1 MLDLSVKKYNQEGDM
16 AHEYRPLR
24 NKLLSGQQTEEN
36 IKAKDLTDFR
46 TKEISVDLNNPLNI
60 ECQPSYD
67 GTVNLIINDD
77 SHPPRII
84 NSRFT
89 TIEDNRYRI
98 INRNQKEQ
106 TNIYEENLID
116 QQTRLFRNIQQIPRI
131 QLKSVDYFGQLKGGN
146 YTFYVKFAD
155 NDFNKTD
162 VVCESGQI
170 SIFNGTLSSPKTITG
185 TLQDERTDKA
195 ISIRINNIDTSFQ
208 KVYLYYTRETSDPNG
223 ARITESAMIKEPYD
237 IKNSYLDITVN
248 GFEEVQEINEEE
260 LNIKY
265 LYVDRVKTQA
275 QNQGMLFF
283 GNVEMTTVEP
293 RDFQN
298 LSLYINV
305 GLVQTQES
313 IGYVKTDYNIKEDD
327 DSEMT
332 EYYNP
337 QNIYYNLGYW
347 PDEMYRLG
355 IVYIMRDDSLSEVFN
370 LRGIKFDSY
379 SNPYSTNNIAS
390 DSTYANWSPDI
401 VAKFELDINGLVQFK
416 SEQNEDDT
424 ITYYFLNLSTG
435 EITTS
440 KTFKSSGKYK
450 WFKKWEETTNEE
462 DKLIINYEIISDFG
476 ECSINYIPKD
486 DFIANT
492 SNQSNIMGVFK
503 LPNNLPIWDHTDK
516 TTKPWGFKIWF
527 PDGLQ
532 AKLRSMGV
540 KGFFIVRQKRIPT
553 ILCQG
558 LSVGI
563 DRAGHIPMLPIFDV
577 DNDENPT
584 QITGIHYI
592 TEGFLDPSGTLSTIF
607 KKKISDNKA
616 TSALLTID
624 APCNPHLQSTF
635 DGSEYTLQEYEPRII
650 RDSDNRIFAAEYENE
665 LLRQYYHGNSIST
678 YDWQSKSLNKVNT
691 VYVAGDVPFKY
702 MANQSFSTRCGAAE
716 EVKQISFFDEQDYA
730 ADNRNLL
737 RGIWC
742 PILGLGSSIKDGWIY
757 NVKIRNFSNVFE
769 QEYFKVRGNDNSP
782 FYAITDRYSIDTVFT
797 ENAPLKAFR
806 GDCYTCTV
814 SMRIQRNFTDSD
826 VPTNEIIID
835 PNTWKN
841 NYNGYNTTDEDAW
854 LSINRGDVNTCPMG
868 HWITWKCFSNYN
880 LGLRSPDFTN
890 VEEMALMG
898 NARSFYPI
906 TGVST
911 SPANKIEESWKLN
924 EGYSATVS
932 KKSFLPVQDVP
943 YVRDIF
949 DTRIMFSNVQQDDA
963 FQNAYRIFQ
972 GLSFK
977 DMDRQYGAIVKLI
990 TWGSN
995 LLAIFEHG
1003 ITIIPVNEKALMAT
1017 NTGQS
1022 IHMYGAGVLQ
1032 NQMTVISQDYGSIWP
1047 ESIIR
1052 TPIGVYGVDTYAKKI
1067 WRFSADNNLELISD
1081 AKIQRFLN
1089 DHIRLKEKDKY
1100 PTVALRNVKSHYNNY
1115 KGDIMFT
1122 FYNDTEDE
1130 EWNICYNERLDKW
1143 STRYSWIP
1151 LYSENVNNIYYSLD
1165 KKRAQ
1170 LLSYIYDNIHA
1181 STGIISTS
1189 VDNNQWKDTN
1199 ANHEI
1204 EISVNGYS
1212 FYKYFRYQ
1220 INSVK
1225 SSYIN
1230 NEEIEEIINIPL
1242 YQQQNDENY
1251 YLDKDCQQLAITV
1264 NQNSKIISEENS
1276 NKVVLDPAYKVG
1288 KFTLSSNLL
1297 DYNGHTLY
1305 YLTFVVNAIPYSTI
1319 TVNTTGNYE
1328 ENDSEEGT
1336 SNITVSVGNQFDTIF
1351 GIVVTDPTKT
1361 IEPEYN
1367 QLMRNGFYV
1376 HGRAGVF
1383 DEIDY
1388 FDENRSKDNQIM
1400 PTTWYDKQE
1409 PFEFEFVVNEPTGL
1423 HKIFNNLVIISNN
1436 VQPSEIEYEIVGDV
1450 YGFNKA
1456 GIFWKQN
1463 KNYWEKREDP
1473 DTSKEWGDY
1482 NTPIKL
1488 LPKKGMPFISESPY
1502 KDKDPNPTNGSQR
1515 LPWIKNDP
1523 AKTSED
1529 FKNTTVEWD
1538 PILNQ
1543 YLLKTNQK
1551 CYDIKNYG
1559 RMRGNITYK
1568 EDAWYLTI
1576 DPILFRKADH
1586 PTIESEEPLVYGKTE
1601 YETGNKAL
1609 DYKSTRIRDKWCKIR
1624 IKYTGKDLVLISAI
1638 KTMIMTSYS

>member
-1 MLDLSVKKYNQEGDM
+1 MAISLTVKKYNQEGDM

-24 NKLLSGQQTEEN
+24 NKLLAGQSQELETGQQ
-36 IKAKDLTDFR
+36 IKPKDLTDFR
-46 TKEISVDLNNPLNI
+46 TKEILVDLDNPLNI

-77 SHPPRII
+77 KNPPRII
-84 NSRFT
+84 NTRFSA
-89 TIEDNRYRI
+89 IEDNRYRI

-106 TNIYEENLID
+106 TNLYEETMID
-116 QQTRLFRNIQQIPRI
+116 QQTRLFRNLNAIPRI
-131 QLKSVDYFGQLKGGN
+131 QFMSVDYFGQLKGGN

-170 SIFNGTLSSPKTITG
+170 SVFNGTLSSPRTIMG

-208 KVYLYYTRETSDPNG
+208 KIYLYYTRETSDPNG

-293 RDFQN
+293 RDFQA

-305 GLVQTQES
+305 ALCRKEES
-313 IGYVKTDYNIKEDD
+313 IGYIDTNYNNKSSD
-327 DSEMT
+327 DSEQT

-370 LRGIKFDSY
+370 LRGVKFNGKYDGSSITGDCTKNIEYDTTQSALSSY
-379 SNPYSTNNIAS
+379 NNWWAGITDPKDIQDGIENPETHKI
-390 DSTYANWSPDI
+390 
-401 VAKFELDINGLVQFK
+401 INGKPVVDYK
-416 SEQNEDDT
+416 ITRDDETNKITSSEPILGEWED
-424 ITYYFLNLSTG
+424 
-435 EITTS
+435 
-440 KTFKSSGKYK
+440 
-450 WFKKWEETTNEE
+450 
-462 DKLIINYEIISDFG
+462 
-476 ECSINYIPKD
+476 CSINYVPKD
-486 DFIANT
+486 DFILNG
-492 SNQSNIMGVFK
+492 QHLDNIMGVFK
-503 LPNNLPIWDHTDK
+503 MPKNIQIYNHESKETH
-516 TTKPWGFKIWF
+516 PWGFKISF
-527 PDGLQ
+527 PEGLL

-563 DRAGHIPMLPIFDV
+563 DRAGHVPTLPIYNSTDKMF
-577 DNDENPT
+577 N
-584 QITGIHYI
+584 YI
-592 TEGFLDPSGTLSTIF
+592 TEGFIDDNGTLSTNF
-607 KKKISDNKA
+607 KKKISKYKA
-616 TSALLTID
+616 TSALLSID
-624 APCNPHLQSTF
+624 SCVTPMLQSTF
-635 DGSEYTLQEYEPRII
+635 DGSEYTIQEYEPRII
-650 RDSDNRIFAAEYENE
+650 EDKDTRVFTAEYDT
-665 LLRQYYHGNSIST
+665 SKFPT
-678 YDWQSKSLNKVNT
+678 DWKPNTDGTWQTGTFQKLNT
-691 VYVAGDVPFKY
+691 VYVASDVPFKY
-702 MANQSFSTRCGAAE
+702 MANQSFSTRAGAAE
-716 EVKQISFFDEQDYA
+716 EVKQIAFFDQQNYK

-742 PILGLGSSIKDGWIY
+742 PFLGLSNNVKDGWIY
-757 NVKIRNFSNVFE
+757 NVKIRNFSSVFE
-769 QEYFKVRGNDNSP
+769 QEYFKIRGNDNSP
-782 FYAITDRYSIDTVFT
+782 FYAITDRYSVDDERFNNEGSID
-797 ENAPLKAFR
+797 AYR

-814 SMRIQRNFTDSD
+814 SMRLQRNFTDSD
-826 VPTNEIIID
+826 VPVNEIIID
-835 PNTWKN
+835 PNTWKD
-841 NYNGYNTTDEDAW
+841 NYAGYNTTSEDEW
-854 LSINRGDVNTCPMG
+854 LSINRGDVNTCPIG
-868 HWITWKCFSNYN
+868 SWITWKCFSNYN
-880 LGLRSPDFTN
+880 LGLRSQDYTN

-898 NARSFYPI
+898 NPRSFYPI
-906 TGVST
+906 TGAST
-911 SPANKIEESWKLN
+911 SVANKIEESWKLN
-924 EGYSATVS
+924 DGYSSTVG
-932 KKSFLPVQDVP
+932 KKRFLPVQDVP
-943 YVRDIF
+943 YTRDIF

-972 GLSFK
+972 GLSYK
-977 DMDRQYGAIVKLI
+977 DMDRQYGGLVKLL

-1003 ITIIPVNEKALMAT
+1003 ITIIPVNEKALLST

-1067 WRFSADNNLELISD
+1067 WRFSADKNLELISD

-1089 DHIRLKEKDKY
+1089 DHVRLKEKDKY

-1151 LYSENVNNIYYSLD
+1151 LYSDNVNNIYYSLD
-1165 KKRAQ
+1165 KKRAEV
-1170 LLSYIYDNIHA
+1170 LAHIYDNI
-1181 STGIISTS
+1181 
-1189 VDNNQWKDTN
+1189 N
-1199 ANHEI
+1199 A
-1204 EISVNGYS
+1204 
-1212 FYKYFRYQ
+1212 
-1220 INSVK
+1220 
-1225 SSYIN
+1225 
-1230 NEEIEEIINIPL
+1230 
-1242 YQQQNDENY
+1242 
-1251 YLDKDCQQLAITV
+1251 
-1264 NQNSKIISEENS
+1264 
-1276 NKVVLDPAYKVG
+1276 
-1288 KFTLSSNLL
+1288 
-1297 DYNGHTLY
+1297 
-1305 YLTFVVNAIPYSTI
+1305 
-1319 TVNTTGNYE
+1319 TT
-1328 ENDSEEGT
+1328 
-1336 SNITVSVGNQFDTIF
+1336 
-1351 GIVVTDPTKT
+1351 GIVVTNPNQSLWTDIDANHTMEVTARGYSLFKYFRFNAGKARSSYIDSDGIEKFVDLPIKLGANDLIPETQTKRWDRNTVYTSDGTGNTGTLSNETDTSTLTLTDDDLKYTDDNGVTHQLYYITFIIEVTPYGRAVDPSSSTQTGSVTVGDSFNAVFSVVADYKALETKG
-1361 IEPEYN
+1361 IN
-1367 QLMRNGFYV
+1367 QLTGKSYQSEYDEILKNGFYV
-1376 HGRAGVF
+1376 HGRAGIF

-1456 GIFWKQN
+1456 GIFWSQN
-1463 KNYWEKREDP
+1463 KNYWEKLPEDQK
-1473 DTSKEWGDY
+1473 DSDKEWSPEY
-1482 NTPIKL
+1482 NKPIEL
-1488 LPKKGMPFISESPY
+1488 LPAAKEERKEYPFTDSVRE
-1502 KDKDPNPTNGSQR
+1502 Q
-1515 LPWIKNDP
+1515 WIKDRP
-1523 AKTSED
+1523 IQTSEE
-1529 FKNTTVEWD
+1529 FKNAEVEWD

-1543 YLLKTNQK
+1543 YLLKVKQP

-1576 DPILFRKADH
+1576 DPILFKKADAKNA
-1586 PTIESEEPLVYGKTE
+1586 EYGS
-1601 YETGNKAL
+1601 GNDAS

>member
-1 MLDLSVKKYNQEGDM
+1 M

-24 NKLLSGQQTEEN
+24 NKLLAGKPQESETGQQ
-36 IKAKDLTDFR
+36 IQPKDLTDFR
-46 TKEISVDLNNPLNI
+46 TKEISVDLDNPLNI

-77 SHPPRII
+77 KNPPRII
-84 NSRFT
+84 NTRFSA
-89 TIEDNRYRI
+89 IEDNRYRI

-106 TNIYEENLID
+106 TNIYEETIID
-116 QQTRLFRNIQQIPRI
+116 QQTRLFRNINLIPRI
-131 QLKSVDYFGQLKGGN
+131 QFISIDYFGQLKGGN

-170 SIFNGTLSSPKTITG
+170 SVFNGTLSSPKTIMG
-185 TLQDERTDKA
+185 ALQDERTDKA

-223 ARITESAMIKEPYD
+223 ARITETVMIKEPYD
-237 IKNSYLDITVN
+237 IKNTYLDITVN

-283 GNVEMTTVEP
+283 GNVEMTTIEP
-293 RDFQN
+293 RDFQA

-305 GLVQTQES
+305 ALCRKDES
-313 IGYVKTDYNIKEDD
+313 IGYIDTSYNNKSSD
-327 DSEMT
+327 DSEQT

-370 LRGIKFDSY
+370 LRG
-379 SNPYSTNNIAS
+379 
-390 DSTYANWSPDI
+390 
-401 VAKFELDINGLVQFK
+401 VKFEGKYDGSSITGDCITNIGYDSDTDLLSGYNHWWSGAQK
-416 SEQNEDDT
+416 KNEE
-424 ITYYFLNLSTG
+424 TG
-435 EITTS
+435 EFETVWNYDLNGKPIVEYKYNEETGALEKEIS
-440 KTFKSSGKYK
+440 KS
-450 WFKKWEETTNEE
+450 WEEV
-462 DKLIINYEIISDFG
+462 
-476 ECSINYIPKD
+476 SIKYVPKD
-486 DFIANT
+486 DFILNG
-492 SNQSNIMGVFK
+492 QHLDNIMGVFK
-503 LPNNLPIWDHTDK
+503 MPKNIQIYNHESKETH
-516 TTKPWGFKIWF
+516 PWGFRISF
-527 PDGLQ
+527 PEGLL

-563 DRAGHIPMLPIFDV
+563 DRAGHVPTIPIYNQTEKVFK
-577 DNDENPT
+577 
-584 QITGIHYI
+584 YI
-592 TEGFLDPSGTLSTIF
+592 TEGFIDDNGTLSTNY
-607 KKKISDNKA
+607 KKKESKYKA
-616 TSALLTID
+616 TSALLSVD
-624 APCNPHLQSTF
+624 PCVTPMLQSTF
-635 DGSEYTLQEYEPRII
+635 DGSEYIIQAYEPRII
-650 RDSDNRIFAAEYENE
+650 ADTSTSRVFTAEYDT
-665 LLRQYYHGNSIST
+665 SKFPTDWKTST
-678 YDWQSKSLNKVNT
+678 EGTWQTDTFQKLNT
-691 VYVAGDVPFKY
+691 VYVASDVPFKY
-702 MANQSFSTRCGAAE
+702 MANQSFSTRAGAAE
-716 EVKQISFFDEQDYA
+716 EVKQLAFFNQQDYR

-742 PILGLGSSIKDGWIY
+742 PFLGLSNNVKDGWIY
-757 NVKIRNFSNVFE
+757 NVKIRNFSSVFE

-782 FYAITDRYSIDTVFT
+782 FYAITDRYSVDDEKFNNKGSID
-797 ENAPLKAFR
+797 AYR

-814 SMRIQRNFTDSD
+814 SMRLQRNFTDSD
-826 VPTNEIIID
+826 VPVNEIIID
-835 PNTWKN
+835 PNTWKD
-841 NYNGYNTTDEDAW
+841 NYKGYNTTSEDEW
-854 LSINRGDVNTCPMG
+854 LSINRGDVNTCPIG
-868 HWITWKCFSNYN
+868 SWITWKCFSNYN
-880 LGLRSPDFTN
+880 LGLRSQDYTN

-898 NARSFYPI
+898 NPRSFYPI
-906 TGVST
+906 TGAST
-911 SPANKIEESWKLN
+911 SVANKIEESWKLN
-924 EGYSATVS
+924 DGYSSTVG
-932 KKSFLPVQDVP
+932 KKRFLPVQDVP
-943 YVRDIF
+943 YTRDIF

-972 GLSFK
+972 GLSYK
-977 DMDRQYGAIVKLI
+977 DMDRQYGGLVKLL

-1003 ITIIPVNEKALMAT
+1003 ITIIPVNEKALLST

-1052 TPIGVYGVDTYAKKI
+1052 TPIAVYGVDTYAKKI
-1067 WRFSADNNLELISD
+1067 WKLGVSNDFTLISD

-1089 DHIRLKEKDKY
+1089 DHIKLKEKDKY

-1151 LYSENVNNIYYSLD
+1151 LYSDNVNNIYYSLD
-1165 KKRAQ
+1165 KKRAEV
-1170 LLSYIYDNIHA
+1170 LAHIYDNI
-1181 STGIISTS
+1181 
-1189 VDNNQWKDTN
+1189 N
-1199 ANHEI
+1199 A
-1204 EISVNGYS
+1204 
-1212 FYKYFRYQ
+1212 
-1220 INSVK
+1220 
-1225 SSYIN
+1225 
-1230 NEEIEEIINIPL
+1230 
-1242 YQQQNDENY
+1242 
-1251 YLDKDCQQLAITV
+1251 
-1264 NQNSKIISEENS
+1264 
-1276 NKVVLDPAYKVG
+1276 
-1288 KFTLSSNLL
+1288 
-1297 DYNGHTLY
+1297 
-1305 YLTFVVNAIPYSTI
+1305 
-1319 TVNTTGNYE
+1319 TT
-1328 ENDSEEGT
+1328 
-1336 SNITVSVGNQFDTIF
+1336 
-1351 GIVVTDPTKT
+1351 GIVVTDPGKVLWNDIKADHT
-1361 IEPEYN
+1361 IEVTAKGYSLYKWFHFNGGKARSSYIDKDGVEKFVDLDIDISDTSGKWDRNTIYNPGQGSGSTGTLSNETDTSTLTLHSRDLIYTDENNVEHQLYYITFIIEVTPYGKAVNSENMQEGAVTVGDSFNAVFSVVANYDTLPKGNNPLTETPYKEEYDEI
-1367 QLMRNGFYV
+1367 LRNGFYV
-1376 HGRAGVF
+1376 HGRAGIF

-1388 FDENRSKDNQIM
+1388 FNEDRSKDDQIM
-1400 PTTWYDKQE
+1400 PTIWYDKQE
-1409 PFEFEFVVNEPTGL
+1409 SFEFEFVVNEPAGL

-1473 DTSKEWGDY
+1473 DSSKEWGDY
-1482 NTPIKL
+1482 NTPVQL
-1488 LPKKGMPFISESPY
+1488 LPNKDTEFVKGNELS
-1502 KDKDPNPTNGSQR
+1502 KDSQR
-1515 LPWIKNDP
+1515 LPWIKDNP

-1543 YLLKTNQK
+1543 YLLKVNQP
-1551 CYDIKNYG
+1551 CYDIKEYG

-1576 DPILFRKADH
+1576 DPILFRKADA
-1586 PTIESEEPLVYGKTE
+1586 ENAEYGV
-1601 YETGNKAL
+1601 TGNTDIDEKRQ

-1638 KTMIMTSYS
+1638 KTMITMSYA

>member
-1 MLDLSVKKYNQEGDM
+1 MSLSLTVKKYNQEGDM

-24 NKLLSGQQTEEN
+24 NKLLAGQSQESETGQQ
-36 IKAKDLTDFR
+36 IQPKDLTDFR
-46 TKEISVDLNNPLNI
+46 TKEISVDLDNPLNI

-77 SHPPRII
+77 KNPPRII
-84 NSRFT
+84 NTRFSA
-89 TIEDNRYRI
+89 IEDNRYRI

-106 TNIYEENLID
+106 TNIYEETMID
-116 QQTRLFRNIQQIPRI
+116 QQTRLFRNINLIPRI
-131 QLKSVDYFGQLKGGN
+131 QFMSIDYFGQLKGGN

-170 SIFNGTLSSPKTITG
+170 SVFNGTLSSPKTIMG

-248 GFEEVQEINEEE
+248 GFEEIQEINEEE

-293 RDFQN
+293 RDFQA

-305 GLVQTQES
+305 ALCRKEES
-313 IGYVKTDYNIKEDD
+313 IGYIDTSYNNKSSD
-327 DSEMT
+327 DSEQT

-370 LRGIKFDSY
+370 LRG
-379 SNPYSTNNIAS
+379 
-390 DSTYANWSPDI
+390 
-401 VAKFELDINGLVQFK
+401 VKFE
-416 SEQNEDDT
+416 
-424 ITYYFLNLSTG
+424 
-435 EITTS
+435 
-440 KTFKSSGKYK
+440 GKYDGSGITGDCTTNVGYDTEQSALFSYNNWWVGITDPK
-450 WFKKWEETTNEE
+450 DIQDKEENPETHKIIDGKPVLDYKVTRDEETDKIISSEPITGTWEEA
-462 DKLIINYEIISDFG
+462 
-476 ECSINYIPKD
+476 SINYVPKD
-486 DFIANT
+486 DFILNG
-492 SNQSNIMGVFK
+492 QYLDNIMGVFK
-503 LPNNLPIWDHTDK
+503 MPKNIQIYNHESKETH
-516 TTKPWGFKIWF
+516 PWGFRISF
-527 PDGLQ
+527 PEGLL

-563 DRAGHIPMLPIFDV
+563 DRAGHVPTLPIYDQKEKVFK
-577 DNDENPT
+577 
-584 QITGIHYI
+584 YI
-592 TEGFLDPSGTLSTIF
+592 TEGFIDDNGTLSTNF
-607 KKKISDNKA
+607 KKKESDYKT
-616 TSALLTID
+616 TSALLSID
-624 APCNPHLQSTF
+624 PCVTPMLQSTF
-635 DGSEYTLQEYEPRII
+635 DGSEYTIQEYEPRII
-650 RDSDNRIFAAEYENE
+650 EDKGTRVFTAEYDTNKFP
-665 LLRQYYHGNSIST
+665 T
-678 YDWQSKSLNKVNT
+678 DWKTSADGTWQTDTFQKLNT
-691 VYVAGDVPFKY
+691 VYVASDVPFKY
-702 MANQSFSTRCGAAE
+702 MANQSFSTRAGAAE
-716 EVKQISFFDEQDYA
+716 EVKQLAFFNQQNYK

-742 PILGLGSSIKDGWIY
+742 PFLGLSNNVKDGWIY
-757 NVKIRNFSNVFE
+757 NVKIRNFSSVFE
-769 QEYFKVRGNDNSP
+769 QEYFKIRGNDNSP
-782 FYAITDRYSIDTVFT
+782 FYAITDRYSVDDERFAKQENSKMGSID
-797 ENAPLKAFR
+797 AYR

-814 SMRIQRNFTDSD
+814 SMRLQRNFTDSD
-826 VPTNEIIID
+826 VPVNEIIID
-835 PNTWKN
+835 PNTWKD
-841 NYNGYNTTDEDAW
+841 NYAGYNTTSEDEW
-854 LSINRGDVNTCPMG
+854 LSINRGDVNTCPIG
-868 HWITWKCFSNYN
+868 SWITWKCFSNYN
-880 LGLRSPDFTN
+880 LGLRSQDYTN

-898 NARSFYPI
+898 NPRSFYPI
-906 TGVST
+906 TGAST
-911 SPANKIEESWKLN
+911 SVANKIEESWKLN
-924 EGYSATVS
+924 DGYSSTVG
-932 KKSFLPVQDVP
+932 KKRFLPVQDVP
-943 YVRDIF
+943 YTRDIF

-972 GLSFK
+972 GLSYR
-977 DMDRQYGAIVKLI
+977 DMDRQYGGLVKLL

-1003 ITIIPVNEKALMAT
+1003 ITIIPVNEKALLST

-1052 TPIGVYGVDTYAKKI
+1052 TPIGIYGVDTYAKKI
-1067 WRFSADNNLELISD
+1067 WRFSADKNLELISD

-1151 LYSENVNNIYYSLD
+1151 LYSDNVNNVYYSLD
-1165 KKRAQ
+1165 KKRAEV
-1170 LLSYIYDNIHA
+1170 LAHIYDNI
-1181 STGIISTS
+1181 
-1189 VDNNQWKDTN
+1189 N
-1199 ANHEI
+1199 A
-1204 EISVNGYS
+1204 
-1212 FYKYFRYQ
+1212 
-1220 INSVK
+1220 
-1225 SSYIN
+1225 
-1230 NEEIEEIINIPL
+1230 
-1242 YQQQNDENY
+1242 
-1251 YLDKDCQQLAITV
+1251 
-1264 NQNSKIISEENS
+1264 
-1276 NKVVLDPAYKVG
+1276 
-1288 KFTLSSNLL
+1288 
-1297 DYNGHTLY
+1297 
-1305 YLTFVVNAIPYSTI
+1305 
-1319 TVNTTGNYE
+1319 TT
-1328 ENDSEEGT
+1328 
-1336 SNITVSVGNQFDTIF
+1336 
-1351 GIVVTDPTKT
+1351 GIVVTDPGKVLWKDIKSDHKIEVTAKGYSLYKWFHFNGGKARSSYIDKDGVEKFVDLDIDISDTSGKWDRNT
-1361 IEPEYN
+1361 IYNPGQGSGSTGTLSNETDTSTLTLHSRDLIYTDENNVEHQLYYITFIIEVTPYGKAVNSENMQEGAVTVGDSFNAVFSVIANYDTLPKGNNPLTETPYKDEYDEI
-1367 QLMRNGFYV
+1367 LKNGFYV
-1376 HGRAGVF
+1376 HGRAGIF

-1388 FDENRSKDNQIM
+1388 FNENRSKDDQIM
-1400 PTTWYDKQE
+1400 PTVWYDKQE

-1473 DTSKEWGDY
+1473 DSYKSKEWGDY
-1482 NTPIKL
+1482 NTPVQF
-1488 LPKKGMPFISESPY
+1488 LPKAETERTEYPY
-1502 KDKDPNPTNGSQR
+1502 TDSVR
-1515 LPWIKNDP
+1515 ERWVKNQP
-1523 AKTSED
+1523 IKTSED

-1543 YLLKTNQK
+1543 YLLKVNQP

-1576 DPILFRKADH
+1576 DPILFRKADA
-1586 PTIESEEPLVYGKTE
+1586 ENAAYGV
-1601 YETGNKAL
+1601 TGNTDIDEKRQ

-1638 KTMIMTSYS
+1638 KTMIMTSNS

>member
-1 MLDLSVKKYNQEGDM
+1 MAISLTVKKYNQEGDM

-24 NKLLSGQQTEEN
+24 NKLLAGQSQESETGQQ
-36 IKAKDLTDFR
+36 IQPKDLTDFR
-46 TKEISVDLNNPLNI
+46 TKEISVDLDNPLNI

-77 SHPPRII
+77 KNPPRII
-84 NSRFT
+84 NTRFSA
-89 TIEDNRYRI
+89 IEDNRYRI

-106 TNIYEENLID
+106 TNIYEETMID
-116 QQTRLFRNIQQIPRI
+116 QQTRLFRNLNAIPRI
-131 QLKSVDYFGQLKGGN
+131 QFMSVDYFGQLKGGN

-170 SIFNGTLSSPKTITG
+170 SVFNGTLSSPRTIMG

-208 KVYLYYTRETSDPNG
+208 KIYLYYTRETSDPNG

-293 RDFQN
+293 RDFQA

-305 GLVQTQES
+305 ALCRKEES
-313 IGYVKTDYNIKEDD
+313 IGYIDTSYNNKSSD
-327 DSEMT
+327 DSEQT

-370 LRGIKFDSY
+370 LRGVKFNGKYDGSSITGDCTKNIEYDTTQSALSSY
-379 SNPYSTNNIAS
+379 NNWWAGITDPKDIQDGIENPETHKI
-390 DSTYANWSPDI
+390 
-401 VAKFELDINGLVQFK
+401 INGKPVVDYK
-416 SEQNEDDT
+416 ITRDDET
-424 ITYYFLNLSTG
+424 N
-435 EITTS
+435 EIT
-440 KTFKSSGKYK
+440 SSEPISGE
-450 WFKKWEETTNEE
+450 WE
-462 DKLIINYEIISDFG
+462 D
-476 ECSINYIPKD
+476 CSINYVPKD
-486 DFIANT
+486 DFILNG
-492 SNQSNIMGVFK
+492 QHLDNIMGVFK
-503 LPNNLPIWDHTDK
+503 MPKNIQIYNHESKETH
-516 TTKPWGFKIWF
+516 PWGFKISF
-527 PDGLQ
+527 PEGLL
-532 AKLRSMGV
+532 ARLRSMGV

-563 DRAGHIPMLPIFDV
+563 DRAGHVPTLPIYNSTDKMF
-577 DNDENPT
+577 N
-584 QITGIHYI
+584 YI
-592 TEGFLDPSGTLSTIF
+592 TEGFIDDNGTLSTNF
-607 KKKISDNKA
+607 KKKISKYKA
-616 TSALLTID
+616 TSALLSID
-624 APCNPHLQSTF
+624 PCVTPMLQSTF
-635 DGSEYTLQEYEPRII
+635 DGSEYTIQEYEPRII
-650 RDSDNRIFAAEYENE
+650 EDKDTRVFTAEYDT
-665 LLRQYYHGNSIST
+665 SKFPT
-678 YDWQSKSLNKVNT
+678 DWKPNIDGTWQTDTFQKLNT
-691 VYVAGDVPFKY
+691 VYVTNDVPFKY
-702 MANQSFSTRCGAAE
+702 MANQSFSTRAGAAE
-716 EVKQISFFDEQDYA
+716 EVKQIAFFDQQNYK

-742 PILGLGSSIKDGWIY
+742 PFLGLSNNVKDGWIY
-757 NVKIRNFSNVFE
+757 NVKIRNFSSVFE
-769 QEYFKVRGNDNSP
+769 QEYFKIRGNDNSP
-782 FYAITDRYSIDTVFT
+782 FYAITDRYSVDDERFNNEGSID
-797 ENAPLKAFR
+797 AYR

-814 SMRIQRNFTDSD
+814 SMRLQRNFTDSD
-826 VPTNEIIID
+826 VPVNEIIID
-835 PNTWKN
+835 PNTWKD
-841 NYNGYNTTDEDAW
+841 NYAGYNTTSEDEW
-854 LSINRGDVNTCPMG
+854 LSINRGDVNTCPIG
-868 HWITWKCFSNYN
+868 SWITWKCFSNYN
-880 LGLRSPDFTN
+880 LGLRSQDYTN

-898 NARSFYPI
+898 NPRSFYPI
-906 TGVST
+906 TGAST
-911 SPANKIEESWKLN
+911 SVANKIEESWKLN
-924 EGYSATVS
+924 DGYSSTVG
-932 KKSFLPVQDVP
+932 KKRFLPVQDVP
-943 YVRDIF
+943 YTRDIF

-972 GLSFK
+972 GLSYK
-977 DMDRQYGAIVKLI
+977 DMDRQYGGLVKLL

-1003 ITIIPVNEKALMAT
+1003 ITIIPVNEKALLST

-1067 WRFSADNNLELISD
+1067 WRFSADKNLELISD

-1089 DHIRLKEKDKY
+1089 DHVRLKEKDKY
-1100 PTVALRNVKSHYNNY
+1100 PTVALRNVKTHYNNY

-1151 LYSENVNNIYYSLD
+1151 LYSDNVNNIYYSLD
-1165 KKRAQ
+1165 KKRAEV
-1170 LLSYIYDNIHA
+1170 LAHIYDNI
-1181 STGIISTS
+1181 
-1189 VDNNQWKDTN
+1189 N
-1199 ANHEI
+1199 A
-1204 EISVNGYS
+1204 
-1212 FYKYFRYQ
+1212 
-1220 INSVK
+1220 
-1225 SSYIN
+1225 
-1230 NEEIEEIINIPL
+1230 
-1242 YQQQNDENY
+1242 
-1251 YLDKDCQQLAITV
+1251 
-1264 NQNSKIISEENS
+1264 
-1276 NKVVLDPAYKVG
+1276 
-1288 KFTLSSNLL
+1288 
-1297 DYNGHTLY
+1297 
-1305 YLTFVVNAIPYSTI
+1305 
-1319 TVNTTGNYE
+1319 TT
-1328 ENDSEEGT
+1328 
-1336 SNITVSVGNQFDTIF
+1336 
-1351 GIVVTDPTKT
+1351 GIVVTNPNQSLWTDIDANHTMEVTARGYSLFKYFRFNAGKARSSYIDSDGIEKFVDLPIKLGADDLIPETQTKRWDRNTVYTSDGTGNTGTLSNETDTSTLTLTDDDLKYTDDNGVTHQLYYITFIIEVTPYGRAVDPSSSTQTGSVTVGDSFNAVFSVVADYKALEAKG
-1361 IEPEYN
+1361 IN
-1367 QLMRNGFYV
+1367 QLTGKSYQSEYDEILLNGFYV
-1376 HGRAGVF
+1376 HGRAGIF

-1388 FDENRSKDNQIM
+1388 FDENVSKSNQIM

-1456 GIFWKQN
+1456 GIFWSQN
-1463 KNYWEKREDP
+1463 KNYWEKLPEDQK
-1473 DTSKEWGDY
+1473 DSDKEWSPEY
-1482 NTPIKL
+1482 NKPIEL
-1488 LPKKGMPFISESPY
+1488 LPAAKEERKEYSFTDSVRE
-1502 KDKDPNPTNGSQR
+1502 Q
-1515 LPWIKNDP
+1515 WIKDRP
-1523 AKTSED
+1523 IQTSEE
-1529 FKNTTVEWD
+1529 FKNAEVEWD

-1543 YLLKTNQK
+1543 YLLKVKQP

-1576 DPILFRKADH
+1576 DPILFKKADAKDA
-1586 PTIESEEPLVYGKTE
+1586 EYGV
-1601 YETGNKAL
+1601 TGISSIDNHRL
-1609 DYKSTRIRDKWCKIR
+1609 DWKSTRIRDKWCKIR

>member
-1 MLDLSVKKYNQEGDM
+1 MPIQLTVKKYNQEGDM

-24 NKLLSGQQTEEN
+24 NKLLAGQSQESETGEQ
-36 IKAKDLTDFR
+36 IKPKDLTDFR
-46 TKEISVDLNNPLNI
+46 TKEISVDLDNPLNI

-77 SHPPRII
+77 KNPPRII
-84 NSRFT
+84 NTRFSA
-89 TIEDNRYRI
+89 IEDNRYRI

-106 TNIYEENLID
+106 TNIYEETMID
-116 QQTRLFRNIQQIPRI
+116 QQTRLFRNLNLIPRI
-131 QLKSVDYFGQLKGGN
+131 QFMSVDYFGQLKGGN

-170 SIFNGTLSSPKTITG
+170 SVFNGTLSSPKTIMG

-283 GNVEMTTVEP
+283 GNVEMTTIEP
-293 RDFQN
+293 RDFQA

-305 GLVQTQES
+305 ALCRKEES
-313 IGYVKTDYNIKEDD
+313 IGYIDTSYNNKSSD
-327 DSEMT
+327 DSEQT

-370 LRGIKFDSY
+370 LRG
-379 SNPYSTNNIAS
+379 
-390 DSTYANWSPDI
+390 
-401 VAKFELDINGLVQFK
+401 VKFEDENTSNISNTGAISYTEWWAGVTDPTNPDPDAEPVRKVDSNGNPLIK
-416 SEQNEDDT
+416 
-424 ITYYFLNLSTG
+424 ITDEG
-435 EITTS
+435 KEIYGT
-440 KTFKSSGKYK
+440 
-450 WFKKWEETTNEE
+450 WDEV
-462 DKLIINYEIISDFG
+462 
-476 ECSINYIPKD
+476 SINYIPKD
-486 DFIANT
+486 DFILNGPHLD
-492 SNQSNIMGVFK
+492 NIMGVFK
-503 LPNNLPIWDHTDK
+503 LPKNLQIYDHINKETH
-516 TTKPWGFKIWF
+516 PWGFKISF
-527 PDGLQ
+527 PEHLL

-558 LSVGI
+558 LSVGV
-563 DRAGHIPMLPIFDV
+563 DRAGHVPTLPIYNSTDKMF
-577 DNDENPT
+577 N
-584 QITGIHYI
+584 YI
-592 TEGFLDPSGTLSTIF
+592 TEGFIDDNGTLSTNF
-607 KKKISDNKA
+607 KKKTSKYKA
-616 TSALLTID
+616 TSALLSID
-624 APCNPHLQSTF
+624 PCVTPMLQSTF
-635 DGSEYTLQEYEPRII
+635 DGSEYTIQEYEPRII
-650 RDSDNRIFAAEYENE
+650 EDTSDSRVFTAEYD
-665 LLRQYYHGNSIST
+665 T
-678 YDWQSKSLNKVNT
+678 DKFPTDWKTNTDGTWQTDTFQKLNT
-691 VYVAGDVPFKY
+691 VYVASDVPFKY
-702 MANQSFSTRCGAAE
+702 MANQSFSTRAGAAE
-716 EVKQISFFDEQDYA
+716 EVKQIAFFDQQDYK
-730 ADNRNLL
+730 ADYRNLL

-742 PILGLGSSIKDGWIY
+742 PFLGLSSNVKDGWIY
-757 NVKIRNFSNVFE
+757 NIKIRNFSSVFE

-782 FYAITDRYSIDTVFT
+782 FYAITDRYSVDDERFKNNGSID
-797 ENAPLKAFR
+797 AYR

-814 SMRIQRNFTDSD
+814 SVRLQRNFTDSD
-826 VPTNEIIID
+826 VPVNEIIID
-835 PNTWKN
+835 PNTWKD
-841 NYNGYNTTDEDAW
+841 NYAGYNTTQEDEW
-854 LSINRGDVNTCPMG
+854 LSINRGDVNTCPIG
-868 HWITWKCFSNYN
+868 SWITWKCFSNYN
-880 LGLRSPDFTN
+880 LGLRSQDYTN

-898 NARSFYPI
+898 NPRSFYPI
-906 TGVST
+906 TGAST
-911 SPANKIEESWKLN
+911 SVANKIEESWKLN
-924 EGYSATVS
+924 DGYSSTVG
-932 KKSFLPVQDVP
+932 KKRFLPVQDVP
-943 YVRDIF
+943 YTRDIF

-972 GLSFK
+972 GLSYK
-977 DMDRQYGAIVKLI
+977 DMDRQYGGLVKLL

-1003 ITIIPVNEKALMAT
+1003 ITIIPVNEKALLST

-1067 WRFSADNNLELISD
+1067 WRFSADNNLQLISD

-1151 LYSENVNNIYYSLD
+1151 LYSDNVNNVYYSLD
-1165 KKRAQ
+1165 KKRAEV
-1170 LLSYIYDNIHA
+1170 LAHIYDNINA
-1181 STGIISTS
+1181 TTGIVVKDSASSLWGDKIAQTS
-1189 VDNNQWKDTN
+1189 IKNPHMMNITARGYNLYNWF
-1199 ANHEI
+1199 HF
-1204 EISVNGYS
+1204 NGG
-1212 FYKYFRYQ
+1212 KAR
-1220 INSVK
+1220 
-1225 SSYIN
+1225 SSYIDENGVEKFVDLNIKLGANDTVTIYNTETQEDVEVKRWSKNTEYDSKTGDFKKDDN
-1230 NEEIEEIINIPL
+1230 NEYIITSDSTLTLSPKDLKYTDPETQKEHQL
-1242 YQQQNDENY
+1242 YYITFIVEVTPYGRAVNSISGEKTGTVLVGDSFNAVFSVVANY
-1251 YLDKDCQQLAITV
+1251 DTLPT
-1264 NQNSKIISEENS
+1264 EEN
-1276 NKVVLDPAYKVG
+1276 
-1288 KFTLSSNLL
+1288 
-1297 DYNGHTLY
+1297 
-1305 YLTFVVNAIPYSTI
+1305 
-1319 TVNTTGNYE
+1319 
-1328 ENDSEEGT
+1328 
-1336 SNITVSVGNQFDTIF
+1336 
-1351 GIVVTDPTKT
+1351 KT
-1361 IEPEYN
+1361 EYDEI
-1367 QLMRNGFYV
+1367 LKNGFYV
-1376 HGRAGVF
+1376 HGRAGIF

-1409 PFEFEFVVNEPTGL
+1409 PFEFEFVVNEPAGL

-1456 GIFWKQN
+1456 GIFWSQN
-1463 KNYWEKREDP
+1463 KNYWEKREDS
-1473 DTSKEWGDY
+1473 DTSKEWGNY
-1482 NTPIKL
+1482 NTSVKL
-1488 LPKKGMPFISESPY
+1488 LPDQYTEFVKGNIDS
-1502 KDKDPNPTNGSQR
+1502 KGSQR
-1515 LPWIKNDP
+1515 LPWIKDNP

-1551 CYDIKNYG
+1551 CYDIKEYG

-1576 DPILFRKADH
+1576 DPILFRKADA
-1586 PTIESEEPLVYGKTE
+1586 ENAAYGV
-1601 YETGNKAL
+1601 TGNTDIDNVRQ

-1638 KTMIMTSYS
+1638 KTMIMTSSS

>member
-1 MLDLSVKKYNQEGDM
+1 MSLSLTVKKYNQEGDM

-24 NKLLSGQQTEEN
+24 NKLLAGQSQESETGEQ
-36 IKAKDLTDFR
+36 IKPKDLTDFR
-46 TKEISVDLNNPLNI
+46 TKEISVDLDNPLNI

-77 SHPPRII
+77 KNPPRII
-84 NSRFT
+84 NTRFSA
-89 TIEDNRYRI
+89 IEDNRYRI

-106 TNIYEENLID
+106 TNIYEETMID
-116 QQTRLFRNIQQIPRI
+116 QQTRLFRNINLIPRI
-131 QLKSVDYFGQLKGGN
+131 QFMSIDYFGQLKGGN

-170 SIFNGTLSSPKTITG
+170 SVFNGTLSSPRTIMG

-223 ARITESAMIKEPYD
+223 ARITETAMIKEPYD

-248 GFEEVQEINEEE
+248 GFEEIQEINEKE

-293 RDFQN
+293 RDFQA

-305 GLVQTQES
+305 ALCRKDES
-313 IGYVKTDYNIKEDD
+313 VGYIDTSYNNKSSD
-327 DSEMT
+327 DSEQT

-370 LRGIKFDSY
+370 LRG
-379 SNPYSTNNIAS
+379 
-390 DSTYANWSPDI
+390 
-401 VAKFELDINGLVQFK
+401 VKFEDADTTNISDTGAISYTEWWAGVKDPNADPKAEPVRKVDSNGNPL
-416 SEQNEDDT
+416 
-424 ITYYFLNLSTG
+424 I
-435 EITTS
+435 EITDG
-440 KTFKSSGKYK
+440 GK
-450 WFKKWEETTNEE
+450 
-462 DKLIINYEIISDFG
+462 EIYGTWDDV
-476 ECSINYIPKD
+476 SINYIPKD
-486 DFIANT
+486 DFILNGPHLD
-492 SNQSNIMGVFK
+492 NIMGVFK
-503 LPNNLPIWDHTDK
+503 LPKNIQIYDHVNKETH
-516 TTKPWGFKIWF
+516 PWGFRISF
-527 PDGLQ
+527 PNHLL

-563 DRAGHIPMLPIFDV
+563 DRAGHVPTIPIYDQTEKVFK
-577 DNDENPT
+577 
-584 QITGIHYI
+584 YI
-592 TEGFLDPSGTLSTIF
+592 TEGFIDDNGTLSTNY
-607 KKKISDNKA
+607 KKKTSNYKA
-616 TSALLTID
+616 TSALLSID
-624 APCNPHLQSTF
+624 PCVTPMLQSTF
-635 DGSEYTLQEYEPRII
+635 DGSEYTIQEYEPRII
-650 RDSDNRIFAAEYENE
+650 ADTSTSRVFTAEYDT
-665 LLRQYYHGNSIST
+665 SKFPT
-678 YDWQSKSLNKVNT
+678 DWKTGDDGTWQTDTFQKLNT
-691 VYVAGDVPFKY
+691 VYVASDVPFKY
-702 MANQSFSTRCGAAE
+702 MANQSFSTRAGAAE
-716 EVKQISFFDEQDYA
+716 EVKQLAFFDQQDYK

-742 PILGLGSSIKDGWIY
+742 PFLGLSNNVKDGWIY
-757 NVKIRNFSNVFE
+757 NVKIRNFSSVFE

-782 FYAITDRYSIDTVFT
+782 FYAITDRYSVDDERFNNKGSID
-797 ENAPLKAFR
+797 AYR

-814 SMRIQRNFTDSD
+814 SMRLQRNFTDSD
-826 VPTNEIIID
+826 VPVNEIIID
-835 PNTWKN
+835 PNTWKD
-841 NYNGYNTTDEDAW
+841 NYAGYNTTSEDEW
-854 LSINRGDVNTCPMG
+854 LSINRGDVNTCPIG
-868 HWITWKCFSNYN
+868 SWITWKCFSNYN
-880 LGLRSPDFTN
+880 LGLRSQDYTN

-898 NARSFYPI
+898 NPRSFYPI
-906 TGVST
+906 TGAST
-911 SPANKIEESWKLN
+911 SVANKIEESWKLN
-924 EGYSATVS
+924 DGYSSTVG
-932 KKSFLPVQDVP
+932 KKRFLPVQDIP
-943 YVRDIF
+943 YTRDIF

-972 GLSFK
+972 GLSYK
-977 DMDRQYGAIVKLI
+977 DMDRQYGGLVKLL

-1003 ITIIPVNEKALMAT
+1003 ITIIPVNEKALLST

-1067 WRFSADNNLELISD
+1067 WRFSADNNLQLISD
-1081 AKIQRFLN
+1081 TKIQRFLN

-1151 LYSENVNNIYYSLD
+1151 LYSDNVNNVYYSLD
-1165 KKRAQ
+1165 KKRAEV
-1170 LLSYIYDNIHA
+1170 LAHIYDNINA
-1181 STGIISTS
+1181 TTGIVVEDPTS
-1189 VDNNQWKDTN
+1189 SLWGNKTDQTSILNPHKMNITARGYNLYNWF
-1199 ANHEI
+1199 HF
-1204 EISVNGYS
+1204 NGG
-1212 FYKYFRYQ
+1212 KAR
-1220 INSVK
+1220 
-1225 SSYIN
+1225 SSYI
-1230 NEEIEEIINIPL
+1230 
-1242 YQQQNDENY
+1242 
-1251 YLDKDCQQLAITV
+1251 DKDGVEKFVDLDIKLGTNDTVTIYDAETQENIKVKRWSKNTEYDSSTGDFKKDDNNKYIITSNSTLTLSPDDLIYTDPETQEKHQLYYITFIIEVTPYGRAV
-1264 NQNSKIISEENS
+1264 NSISGEKTGTVLVGDSFNAVFSVIANYDTLPTEEN
-1276 NKVVLDPAYKVG
+1276 KD
-1288 KFTLSSNLL
+1288 
-1297 DYNGHTLY
+1297 
-1305 YLTFVVNAIPYSTI
+1305 
-1319 TVNTTGNYE
+1319 
-1328 ENDSEEGT
+1328 
-1336 SNITVSVGNQFDTIF
+1336 
-1351 GIVVTDPTKT
+1351 
-1361 IEPEYN
+1361 EYDEI
-1367 QLMRNGFYV
+1367 LKNGFYV
-1376 HGRAGVF
+1376 HGRAGIF

-1388 FDENRSKDNQIM
+1388 FNEDRSKDDQIM
-1400 PTTWYDKQE
+1400 PTVWYDKQE
-1409 PFEFEFVVNEPTGL
+1409 PFEFEFVVNEPAGL

-1473 DTSKEWGDY
+1473 DSSKEWGDY
-1482 NTPIKL
+1482 NTPVQF
-1488 LPKKGMPFISESPY
+1488 LPKAETERTEYPY
-1502 KDKDPNPTNGSQR
+1502 TDSVR
-1515 LPWIKNDP
+1515 ERWVKNQP
-1523 AKTSED
+1523 IKTSEE

-1543 YLLKTNQK
+1543 YFLKVNQP

-1576 DPILFRKADH
+1576 DPILFRKADA
-1586 PTIESEEPLVYGKTE
+1586 ENAAYGV
-1601 YETGNKAL
+1601 TGDTDIDEKRQ

-1638 KTMIMTSYS
+1638 KTMIMTSNS

>member
-1 MLDLSVKKYNQEGDM
+1 MPIKLTVKKYNQEGDM

-24 NKLLSGQQTEEN
+24 NKLLAGQQQESETGQQ
-36 IKAKDLTDFR
+36 ITPKDLTDFR
-46 TKEISVDLNNPLNI
+46 TKEIDVDLDNPLNI

-77 SHPPRII
+77 KNPPRII
-84 NSRFT
+84 NTRFSA
-89 TIEDNRYRI
+89 IEDNRYRI

-106 TNIYEENLID
+106 TNIYEETMID
-116 QQTRLFRNIQQIPRI
+116 QQTRLFRNLNAIPRI
-131 QLKSVDYFGQLKGGN
+131 QFMSVDYFGQLKGGN

-170 SIFNGTLSSPKTITG
+170 SVFNGTLSSPRTIMG
-185 TLQDERTDKA
+185 TLQDERTDKS

-208 KVYLYYTRETSDPNG
+208 KVYLYYTRETSDING
-223 ARITESAMIKEPYD
+223 TRITESAMIKEPYD
-237 IKNSYLDITVN
+237 IKNSYLDITIN
-248 GFEEVQEINEEE
+248 GFEEVEQINEDE

-293 RDFQN
+293 RDFQA

-305 GLVQTQES
+305 SLTRKEES
-313 IGYVKTDYNIKEDD
+313 IGYIDTSYNSKSTD
-327 DSEMT
+327 DSEQT

-370 LRGIKFDSY
+370 LRGIKFDALGDSNISSDGQISY
-379 SNPYSTNNIAS
+379 TEWW
-390 DSTYANWSPDI
+390 T
-401 VAKFELDINGLVQFK
+401 GVQDP
-416 SEQNEDDT
+416 NADEDDPPIRKVNANGKPLVK
-424 ITYYFLNLSTG
+424 ITEGGKEEYG
-435 EITTS
+435 E
-440 KTFKSSGKYK
+440 
-450 WFKKWEETTNEE
+450 WEDT
-462 DKLIINYEIISDFG
+462 
-476 ECSINYIPKD
+476 SINYIPKD
-486 DFIANT
+486 DFILNG
-492 SNQSNIMGVFK
+492 QHLDNIMGVFK
-503 LPNNLPIWDHTDK
+503 LPKDIQIYDHINKETH
-516 TTKPWGFKIWF
+516 PYGFKISF
-527 PDGLQ
+527 PKHLL

-558 LSVGI
+558 LSIGI
-563 DRAGHIPMLPIFDV
+563 DRAGHVPTIPIYNKS
-577 DNDENPT
+577 DNT
-584 QITGIHYI
+584 FKYI
-592 TEGFLDPSGTLSTIF
+592 TEGFIDDNGTLSTNF
-607 KKKISDNKA
+607 KKKESNYKA
-616 TSALLTID
+616 TSALLSID
-624 APCNPHLQSTF
+624 PCVTPMLQSTF
-635 DGSEYTLQEYEPRII
+635 DGSEYTIQEYEPRVIA
-650 RDSDNRIFAAEYENE
+650 DSSSRVFTAEFDTSKFSDDWKPSSN
-665 LLRQYYHGNSIST
+665 GT
-678 YDWQSKSLNKVNT
+678 YVTDTFQKLNT

-702 MANQSFSTRCGAAE
+702 MANQSFSTRAGAAE
-716 EVKQISFFDEQDYA
+716 EVKQLSFFDQQDYK
-730 ADNRNLL
+730 ADYRNLL

-742 PILGLGSSIKDGWIY
+742 PILGLSGNVKDGWIC
-757 NVKIRNFSNVFE
+757 NVKIKNFSSVFE
-769 QEYFKVRGNDNSP
+769 QEYFKIRGNDNSP
-782 FYAITDRYSIDTVFT
+782 FYAITDRYSVDDSRFAEKEDGTMGSID
-797 ENAPLKAFR
+797 AYR

-814 SMRIQRNFTDSD
+814 SMRLQRNFTDSD
-826 VPTNEIIID
+826 VPVNEIIID
-835 PNTWKN
+835 PNTWKD
-841 NYNGYNTTDEDAW
+841 NYAGYNTTQEDEW
-854 LSINRGDVNTCPMG
+854 LSINRGDVNTCPIG
-868 HWITWKCFSNYN
+868 SWITWKCFSNYN
-880 LGLRSPDFTN
+880 LGLRSQDYTN

-898 NARSFYPI
+898 NPRSFYPI
-906 TGVST
+906 TGAST
-911 SPANKIEESWKLN
+911 SVANKIEESWKLN
-924 EGYSATVS
+924 DGYSATVG
-932 KKSFLPVQDVP
+932 KKRFLPVQDVP
-943 YVRDIF
+943 YTRDIF

-972 GLSFK
+972 GLSYK
-977 DMDRQYGAIVKLI
+977 DMDRQYGGLVKLL

-1003 ITIIPVNEKALMAT
+1003 ITIIPVNEKALLST

-1067 WRFSADNNLELISD
+1067 WRFSADKNLELISD

-1100 PTVALRNVKSHYNNY
+1100 PTVALRNVKTHYNNY

-1151 LYSENVNNIYYSLD
+1151 LYSDNVNNIYYSLD
-1165 KKRAQ
+1165 KKRAEI
-1170 LLSYIYDNIHA
+1170 LAYIYNNINASAGIVSATSDSNKWTTEDDANGGHA
-1181 STGIISTS
+1181 
-1189 VDNNQWKDTN
+1189 VEFKVN
-1199 ANHEI
+1199 AYDFFNRFHYEI
-1204 EISVNGYS
+1204 ETI
-1212 FYKYFRYQ
+1212 
-1220 INSVK
+1220 K
-1225 SSYIN
+1225 SSYLDDNGKEVFIDLPIDRVQWLANTNLVN
-1230 NEEIEEIINIPL
+1230 NGGVLSLETVGDANVANQGHGKIFLPNSL
-1242 YQQQNDENY
+1242 KKDEKSG
-1251 YLDKDCQQLAITV
+1251 KDLFYWYFIVKAT
-1264 NQNSKIISEENS
+1264 
-1276 NKVVLDPAYKVG
+1276 
-1288 KFTLSSNLL
+1288 
-1297 DYNGHTLY
+1297 
-1305 YLTFVVNAIPYSTI
+1305 PY
-1319 TVNTTGNYE
+1319 
-1328 ENDSEEGT
+1328 
-1336 SNITVSVGNQFDTIF
+1336 SNITSGTVTVGDTFNAVF
-1351 GIVVTDPTKT
+1351 GIVLDV
-1361 IEPEYN
+1361 ENLPEENETRQEYDR
-1367 QLMRNGFYV
+1367 LLKNGFYV
-1376 HGRAGVF
+1376 HGRAGIF

-1388 FDENRSKDNQIM
+1388 FNEDRSAADQIM

-1409 PFEFEFVVNEPTGL
+1409 PFEFEFVVNEPAGL

-1436 VQPSEIEYEIVGDV
+1436 VAPSEIEYEIVGDV

-1456 GIFWKQN
+1456 GIFWSQN
-1463 KNYWEKREDP
+1463 KNYWEKLDQKDSNKEWSPEYNKPVELLP
-1473 DTSKEWGDY
+1473 DTNVPFTPDEDY
-1482 NTPIKL
+1482 ADDT
-1488 LPKKGMPFISESPY
+1488 KGSVRYNWLGKTEPR
-1502 KDKDPNPTNGSQR
+1502 Q
-1515 LPWIKNDP
+1515 
-1523 AKTSED
+1523 TSEQ

-1576 DPILFRKADH
+1576 DPILFKKADAKNA
-1586 PTIESEEPLVYGKTE
+1586 EYGS
-1601 YETGNKAL
+1601 GNDAS

-1638 KTMIMTSYS
+1638 KTMIMTSNS

>member
-1 MLDLSVKKYNQEGDM
+1 MSLSLTVKKYNQEGDM

-24 NKLLSGQQTEEN
+24 NKLLAGQQQESDTGQP
-36 IKAKDLTDFR
+36 ITPKDLTNFR
-46 TKEISVDLNNPLNI
+46 TKEIDVDLDNPLNI

-77 SHPPRII
+77 KNPPRII
-84 NSRFT
+84 NTRFSA
-89 TIEDNRYRI
+89 IEDNRYRI

-106 TNIYEENLID
+106 TNIYEETMID
-116 QQTRLFRNIQQIPRI
+116 QQTRLFRNLNLIPRI
-131 QLKSVDYFGQLKGGN
+131 QFMSVDYFGQLKGGN

-170 SIFNGTLSSPKTITG
+170 SVFNGTLSSPKTIMG
-185 TLQDERTDKA
+185 TLQDERTDKS

-208 KVYLYYTRETSDPNG
+208 KVYLYYTRETSDING

-248 GFEEVQEINEEE
+248 GFEEIEEINEEE

-293 RDFQN
+293 RDFQA

-305 GLVQTQES
+305 ELTRKEES
-313 IGYVKTDYNIKEDD
+313 IGYIDTDYNNQSSD
-327 DSEMT
+327 DSEQT

-370 LRGIKFDSY
+370 LRGFKFDGIGQSNISTDGSISY
-379 SNPYSTNNIAS
+379 SEWWLGAQTKDEEGN
-390 DSTYANWSPDI
+390 
-401 VAKFELDINGLVQFK
+401 
-416 SEQNEDDT
+416 
-424 ITYYFLNLSTG
+424 ITYIRKVDANGNPLIK
-435 EITTS
+435 ITE
-440 KTFKSSGKYK
+440 GN
-450 WFKKWEETTNEE
+450 NEVYGSW
-462 DKLIINYEIISDFG
+462 DDV
-476 ECSINYIPKD
+476 SINYIPKD
-486 DFIANT
+486 DFILNG
-492 SNQSNIMGVFK
+492 QHLDNIMGVFK
-503 LPNNLPIWDHTDK
+503 LPKDIQIYDHKAKETH
-516 TTKPWGFKIWF
+516 PYGFKISF
-527 PDGLQ
+527 PEHLLT
-532 AKLRSMGV
+532 KLRSMGV

-563 DRAGHIPMLPIFDV
+563 DRAGHVPTIPILNKEKNTFK
-577 DNDENPT
+577 
-584 QITGIHYI
+584 YI
-592 TEGFLDPSGTLSTIF
+592 TEGFIDNNGTLSTNF
-607 KKKISDNKA
+607 KKKESNYKA
-616 TSALLTID
+616 TSALLSID
-624 APCNPHLQSTF
+624 PCVTPMLQSTF
-635 DGSEYTLQEYEPRII
+635 DGSEFTIQEYEPRAII
-650 RDSDNRIFAAEYENE
+650 DNETRVFKAEADPTEIKNNTPYGEE
-665 LLRQYYHGNSIST
+665 PETG
-678 YDWQSKSLNKVNT
+678 WQTDTFQKLNT

-702 MANQSFSTRCGAAE
+702 MANQSFSTRAGAAE
-716 EVKQISFFDEQDYA
+716 EVKQLSFFDQQDYK

-742 PILGLGSSIKDGWIY
+742 PILGLSGNVKDGWIC
-757 NVKIRNFSNVFE
+757 NVKIKNFSSVFE
-769 QEYFKVRGNDNSP
+769 QEYFKIRGNDNSP
-782 FYAITDRYSIDTVFT
+782 FYAITDRWAIDDKRFT
-797 ENAPLKAFR
+797 DTDESKHSLVAFR

-814 SMRIQRNFTDSD
+814 SMRLQRNFTDSD
-826 VPTNEIIID
+826 VPVNEIIID
-835 PNTWKN
+835 PNTWKD
-841 NYNGYNTTDEDAW
+841 NYAGYNTTSEDEW
-854 LSINRGDVNTCPMG
+854 LSINRGDVNTCPIG
-868 HWITWKCFSNYN
+868 SWITWKCFSNYN
-880 LGLRSPDFTN
+880 LGLRSQDYTN

-898 NARSFYPI
+898 NPRSFYPI
-906 TGVST
+906 TGAST
-911 SPANKIEESWKLN
+911 SVANKIEESWKLN
-924 EGYSATVS
+924 DGYSSTVG
-932 KKSFLPVQDVP
+932 KKRFLPVQDVP
-943 YVRDIF
+943 YTRDIF

-972 GLSFK
+972 GLSYK
-977 DMDRQYGAIVKLI
+977 DMDRQYGGLVKLL

-1003 ITIIPVNEKALMAT
+1003 ITIIPVNEKALLST

-1067 WRFSADNNLELISD
+1067 WRFSADKNLELISD

-1089 DHIRLKEKDKY
+1089 DHIRLKEKNKY
-1100 PTVALRNVKSHYNNY
+1100 PTVALRNVKTHYNNY

-1143 STRYSWIP
+1143 FTRYSWIP
-1151 LYSENVNNIYYSLD
+1151 LYSDNVNNIYYSLD
-1165 KKRAQ
+1165 KKRAEV
-1170 LLSYIYDNIHA
+1170 LAHIYDNINA
-1181 STGIISTS
+1181 TTGIVVQDPASCLWGDENVDPKTS
-1189 VDNNQWKDTN
+1189 
-1199 ANHEI
+1199 I
-1204 EISVNGYS
+1204 EDPHKMHITAKGYS
-1212 FYKYFRYQ
+1212 LYKYFRF
-1220 INSVK
+1220 NGGK
-1225 SSYIN
+1225 ARSSYI
-1230 NEEIEEIINIPL
+1230 
-1242 YQQQNDENY
+1242 DENGIEQFVD
-1251 YLDKDCQQLAITV
+1251 LNID
-1264 NQNSKIISEENS
+1264 
-1276 NKVVLDPAYKVG
+1276 
-1288 KFTLSSNLL
+1288 LSSDYIVTLPDGTQKKRWSLNTEYDSSTRKFKL
-1297 DYNGHTLY
+1297 DENNQPIVTAESILTLVPDDLVYNGHQLY
-1305 YLTFVVNAIPYSTI
+1305 YITFIVEVTPYGQTVSDETGKQDGAVTVGDSFNAVFSVVANY
-1319 TVNTTGNYE
+1319 NTLKE
-1328 ENDSEEGT
+1328 VPEEGQ
-1336 SNITVSVGNQFDTIF
+1336 SKSQ
-1351 GIVVTDPTKT
+1351 K
-1361 IEPEYN
+1361 EEYDEI
-1367 QLMRNGFYV
+1367 LLNGFYV
-1376 HGRAGVF
+1376 HGRAGIF

-1388 FDENRSKDNQIM
+1388 FDEDISKQNQIM

-1436 VQPSEIEYEIVGDV
+1436 VQPSEIEYEIVGDI

-1456 GIFWKQN
+1456 GIFWSQN
-1463 KNYWEKREDP
+1463 KNYWEKEENP
-1473 DTSKEWGDY
+1473 DKEWDPKY
-1482 NTPIKL
+1482 NKPVEL
-1488 LPKKGMPFISESPY
+1488 LPKEGDAFIPEYPH
-1502 KDKDPNPTNGSQR
+1502 KEDEPNPTNGSQR
-1515 LPWIKNDP
+1515 LPWIKNNP
-1523 AKTSED
+1523 AQTSEQ

-1576 DPILFRKADH
+1576 DPILFKKADAKGA
-1586 PTIESEEPLVYGKTE
+1586 EYGS
-1601 YETGNKAL
+1601 GNKMS

-1638 KTMIMTSYS
+1638 KTMIMTSNS

>member
-1 MLDLSVKKYNQEGDM
+1 MSLSLTVKKYNQEGDM

-24 NKLLSGQQTEEN
+24 NKLLAGHAQESETGNQ
-36 IKAKDLTDFR
+36 IKPKDLTDFR
-46 TKEISVDLNNPLNI
+46 TKEISVDLDNPLNI

-77 SHPPRII
+77 KNPPRII
-84 NSRFT
+84 NTRFSA
-89 TIEDNRYRI
+89 IEDNRYRI

-106 TNIYEENLID
+106 TNIYEETMID
-116 QQTRLFRNIQQIPRI
+116 QQTRLFRNINLIPRI
-131 QLKSVDYFGQLKGGN
+131 QFMSIDYFGQLKGGN

-170 SIFNGTLSSPKTITG
+170 SVFNGTLSSPKTIMG

-223 ARITESAMIKEPYD
+223 ARITESVMIKEPYD
-237 IKNSYLDITVN
+237 IKNSYLDITIN
-248 GFEEVQEINEEE
+248 GFEEIQEINEEE

-293 RDFQN
+293 RDFQA

-305 GLVQTQES
+305 ALCRKDES
-313 IGYVKTDYNIKEDD
+313 IGYIDTSYNNKSSD
-327 DSEMT
+327 DSEQT

-370 LRGIKFDSY
+370 LRGVKFEGKYDGSSITGDCI
-379 SNPYSTNNIAS
+379 SNIGYNSIGSAAQKYSTWS
-390 DSTYANWSPDI
+390 EYANDDGT
-401 VAKFELDINGLVQFK
+401 FNY
-416 SEQNEDDT
+416 SE
-424 ITYYFLNLSTG
+424 
-435 EITTS
+435 
-440 KTFKSSGKYK
+440 SSGLPL
-450 WFKKWEETTNEE
+450 
-462 DKLIINYEIISDFG
+462 DKEGDPVEWTDVPIR
-476 ECSINYIPKD
+476 YIPKD
-486 DFIANT
+486 DFILNGKHLD
-492 SNQSNIMGVFK
+492 NIMGVFK
-503 LPNNLPIWDHTDK
+503 MPKNIQIYNHESKETH
-516 TTKPWGFKIWF
+516 PWGFKISF
-527 PDGLQ
+527 PDGLL

-563 DRAGHIPMLPIFDV
+563 DRAGHVPTIPIYNQTEKVFK
-577 DNDENPT
+577 
-584 QITGIHYI
+584 YI
-592 TEGFLDPSGTLSTIF
+592 TEGFIDDNGTLSTNF
-607 KKKISDNKA
+607 KKKESNYKA
-616 TSALLTID
+616 TSALLSID
-624 APCNPHLQSTF
+624 PCVTPILQSTF
-635 DGSEYTLQEYEPRII
+635 DGSEYTIQEYEPRII
-650 RDSDNRIFAAEYENE
+650 VDKDTRVFTAEYDTNKFPTDWKT
-665 LLRQYYHGNSIST
+665 GNDGT
-678 YDWQSKSLNKVNT
+678 WQTDTFQKLNT
-691 VYVAGDVPFKY
+691 VYVASDVPFKY
-702 MANQSFSTRCGAAE
+702 MANQSFSTRAGAAE
-716 EVKQISFFDEQDYA
+716 EVKQLAFFDQQNYK

-742 PILGLGSSIKDGWIY
+742 PFLGLSNNVKDGWIY
-757 NVKIRNFSNVFE
+757 NVKIRNFSSVFE

-782 FYAITDRYSIDTVFT
+782 FYAITDRYSVDDEKFNNKGSID
-797 ENAPLKAFR
+797 AYR

-814 SMRIQRNFTDSD
+814 SMRLQRNFTDSD
-826 VPTNEIIID
+826 VPVNEIIID
-835 PNTWKN
+835 PNTWKD
-841 NYNGYNTTDEDAW
+841 NYAGYNTTSEDEW
-854 LSINRGDVNTCPMG
+854 LSINRGDVNTCPIG
-868 HWITWKCFSNYN
+868 SWITWKCFSNYN
-880 LGLRSPDFTN
+880 LGLRSQDYTN

-898 NARSFYPI
+898 NPRSFYPI
-906 TGVST
+906 TGAST
-911 SPANKIEESWKLN
+911 LVANKIEESWKLN
-924 EGYSATVS
+924 DGYSSTVG
-932 KKSFLPVQDVP
+932 KKRFLPVQDVP
-943 YVRDIF
+943 YTRDIF

-972 GLSFK
+972 GLSYK
-977 DMDRQYGAIVKLI
+977 DMDRQYGGLVKLL

-1003 ITIIPVNEKALMAT
+1003 ITIIPVNEKALLST

-1047 ESIIR
+1047 ESIVR

-1067 WRFSADNNLELISD
+1067 WRFSADRNLELISD

-1151 LYSENVNNIYYSLD
+1151 LYSDNVNNVYYSLD
-1165 KKRAQ
+1165 KKRAEV
-1170 LLSYIYDNIHA
+1170 LAHIYDNI
-1181 STGIISTS
+1181 
-1189 VDNNQWKDTN
+1189 N
-1199 ANHEI
+1199 A
-1204 EISVNGYS
+1204 
-1212 FYKYFRYQ
+1212 
-1220 INSVK
+1220 
-1225 SSYIN
+1225 
-1230 NEEIEEIINIPL
+1230 
-1242 YQQQNDENY
+1242 
-1251 YLDKDCQQLAITV
+1251 
-1264 NQNSKIISEENS
+1264 
-1276 NKVVLDPAYKVG
+1276 
-1288 KFTLSSNLL
+1288 
-1297 DYNGHTLY
+1297 
-1305 YLTFVVNAIPYSTI
+1305 
-1319 TVNTTGNYE
+1319 TT
-1328 ENDSEEGT
+1328 
-1336 SNITVSVGNQFDTIF
+1336 
-1351 GIVVTDPTKT
+1351 GIVVTNPENVLWKDIKSDHKIEVTAKGYSLYKWFHFNGGKARSSYIDSDGIEKFVDLNIDISDTSGKWDRNT
-1361 IEPEYN
+1361 IYNPGQGSGSTGTLSNETDTSTLTLHSSDLIYMDENNVKHQLYYITFIIEVTPYGRAVNSENMQEGAVTVGDSFNAVFSVIANYDTLPERNNPLTETLYKDEYDEI
-1367 QLMRNGFYV
+1367 LKNGFYV
-1376 HGRAGVF
+1376 HGRAGIF

-1388 FDENRSKDNQIM
+1388 FNEDRSKDDQIM
-1400 PTTWYDKQE
+1400 PTVWYDKQE
-1409 PFEFEFVVNEPTGL
+1409 PFEFEFVVTEPTGL

-1436 VQPSEIEYEIVGDV
+1436 VQPSEIEYEIIGDV

-1473 DTSKEWGDY
+1473 DSYKSKEWGDY
-1482 NTPIKL
+1482 NTPVQL
-1488 LPKKGMPFISESPY
+1488 LPDKNTEFVKGNELS
-1502 KDKDPNPTNGSQR
+1502 KGSQR
-1515 LPWIKNDP
+1515 LPWIKNNP
-1523 AKTSED
+1523 TKTSED

-1543 YLLKTNQK
+1543 YLLKVNQP

-1576 DPILFRKADH
+1576 DPILFRKADA
-1586 PTIESEEPLVYGKTE
+1586 ENAAYGV
-1601 YETGNKAL
+1601 TGNTDIDEKRQ

-1638 KTMIMTSYS
+1638 KTMIMTSNS

>member
-1 MLDLSVKKYNQEGDM
+1 MSLNLTVKKYNQEGDM

-24 NKLLSGQQTEEN
+24 NKLLAGQQQESDTGQQ
-36 IKAKDLTDFR
+36 ITPKDLTDFR
-46 TKEISVDLNNPLNI
+46 TKEINVDLDNPLNI

-77 SHPPRII
+77 KNPPRII
-84 NSRFT
+84 NTRFSA
-89 TIEDNRYRI
+89 IEDNRYRI

-106 TNIYEENLID
+106 TNIYEETMID
-116 QQTRLFRNIQQIPRI
+116 QQTRLFRNLNLIPRI
-131 QLKSVDYFGQLKGGN
+131 QFMSVDYFGQLKGGN

-170 SIFNGTLSSPKTITG
+170 SVFNGTLSSPRTIMG

-223 ARITESAMIKEPYD
+223 ARITETAMIKEPYD

-293 RDFQN
+293 RDFQA

-305 GLVQTQES
+305 ALCRKEES
-313 IGYVKTDYNIKEDD
+313 IGYIDTSYNSKSTD
-327 DSEMT
+327 DSEQT

-370 LRGIKFDSY
+370 LRG
-379 SNPYSTNNIAS
+379 
-390 DSTYANWSPDI
+390 
-401 VAKFELDINGLVQFK
+401 VKFEGKYDGSSITGDCIKNIEYDTTQSALSSYDNWWAGITNPKDIQDQVKNPETHKIIDGKPVLDYKITK
-416 SEQNEDDT
+416 DNE
-424 ITYYFLNLSTG
+424 TG
-435 EITTS
+435 EII
-440 KTFKSSGKYK
+440 SSEPILGE
-450 WFKKWEETTNEE
+450 WE
-462 DKLIINYEIISDFG
+462 D
-476 ECSINYIPKD
+476 CSINYVPKD
-486 DFIANT
+486 DFILNG
-492 SNQSNIMGVFK
+492 QHLDNIMGVFK
-503 LPNNLPIWDHTDK
+503 MPKNIQIYNHESKETH
-516 TTKPWGFKIWF
+516 PWGFRISF
-527 PDGLQ
+527 PEGLL

-558 LSVGI
+558 LSVGV
-563 DRAGHIPMLPIFDV
+563 DRAGHVPTLPIYNSTDKIF
-577 DNDENPT
+577 N
-584 QITGIHYI
+584 YI
-592 TEGFLDPSGTLSTIF
+592 TEGFIDDNGTLSTNF
-607 KKKISDNKA
+607 KKKTSKYKA
-616 TSALLTID
+616 TSALLSID
-624 APCNPHLQSTF
+624 PCVTPMLQSTF
-635 DGSEYTLQEYEPRII
+635 DGSEYTIQEYEPRII
-650 RDSDNRIFAAEYENE
+650 EGKNTRVFTAEYNPD
-665 LLRQYYHGNSIST
+665 NFPT
-678 YDWQSKSLNKVNT
+678 DWKPNTDGTWQTDTFQKLNT
-691 VYVAGDVPFKY
+691 VYVASDVPFKY
-702 MANQSFSTRCGAAE
+702 IANQSFSTRAGAAE
-716 EVKQISFFDEQDYA
+716 EVKQIAFFDQQDYK
-730 ADNRNLL
+730 ADYRNLL

-742 PILGLGSSIKDGWIY
+742 PFLGLSNNVKDGWIY
-757 NVKIRNFSNVFE
+757 NVKIRNFSSVFE

-782 FYAITDRYSIDTVFT
+782 FYAITDRYSVDDSRFAKQEDGTMGSID
-797 ENAPLKAFR
+797 AYR

-814 SMRIQRNFTDSD
+814 SMRLQRNFTDSD
-826 VPTNEIIID
+826 VPVNEIIID
-835 PNTWKN
+835 PNTWKD
-841 NYNGYNTTDEDAW
+841 NYAGYNTTQEDEW
-854 LSINRGDVNTCPMG
+854 LSINRGDVNTCPIG
-868 HWITWKCFSNYN
+868 SWITWKCFSNYN
-880 LGLRSPDFTN
+880 LGLRSQDYTN
-890 VEEMALMG
+890 VEEIALMG
-898 NARSFYPI
+898 NPRSFYPI
-906 TGVST
+906 TGAST
-911 SPANKIEESWKLN
+911 SVANKIEESWKLN
-924 EGYSATVS
+924 DGYSSTVG
-932 KKSFLPVQDVP
+932 KKRFLPVQDVP
-943 YVRDIF
+943 YTRDIF

-972 GLSFK
+972 GLSYK
-977 DMDRQYGAIVKLI
+977 DMDRQYGGLVKLL

-1067 WRFSADNNLELISD
+1067 WRFSADKNLELISD

-1151 LYSENVNNIYYSLD
+1151 LYSDNVNNVYYSLD
-1165 KKRAQ
+1165 KKRAEV
-1170 LLSYIYDNIHA
+1170 LAHIYDNINA
-1181 STGIISTS
+1181 TTGIVVKDSASSLWGDKIAQTS
-1189 VDNNQWKDTN
+1189 IKNPHKMNITARGYNLYNWF
-1199 ANHEI
+1199 HF
-1204 EISVNGYS
+1204 NGG
-1212 FYKYFRYQ
+1212 KAR
-1220 INSVK
+1220 
-1225 SSYIN
+1225 SSYIDKDGVEKFVDLNIKLGANDTVTIYNAETQEDVEVKRWSKNTEYDSKTGDFKKDEN
-1230 NEEIEEIINIPL
+1230 NEYIITSDSTL
-1242 YQQQNDENY
+1242 
-1251 YLDKDCQQLAITV
+1251 
-1264 NQNSKIISEENS
+1264 
-1276 NKVVLDPAYKVG
+1276 
-1288 KFTLSSNLL
+1288 TLSPKDLIYTDPETQEEHQLYYITFIIEVTPYGRAVNSISGEKTGTVLVGDSFNAVFSVIANYETLPKGNNPL
-1297 DYNGHTLY
+1297 TETLY
-1305 YLTFVVNAIPYSTI
+1305 
-1319 TVNTTGNYE
+1319 TT
-1328 ENDSEEGT
+1328 
-1336 SNITVSVGNQFDTIF
+1336 
-1351 GIVVTDPTKT
+1351 
-1361 IEPEYN
+1361 EYDEI
-1367 QLMRNGFYV
+1367 LKNGFYV
-1376 HGRAGVF
+1376 HGRAGIF

-1400 PTTWYDKQE
+1400 PTVWYDKQE

-1436 VQPSEIEYEIVGDV
+1436 VAPSEIEYEIVGDV

-1463 KNYWEKREDP
+1463 KNYWEKQKKP
-1473 DTSKEWGDY
+1473 VYSKEWSPEY
-1482 NTPIKL
+1482 NKPVEL
-1488 LPKKGMPFISESPY
+1488 LPAAPEERTEYPY
-1502 KDKDPNPTNGSQR
+1502 TDSVREQ
-1515 LPWIKNDP
+1515 WIKDRP
-1523 AKTSED
+1523 RQTSED

-1543 YLLKTNQK
+1543 YLLKVNQP
-1551 CYDIKNYG
+1551 CYDIKEYG

-1586 PTIESEEPLVYGKTE
+1586 PTIKSEKPLEYGETK

-1638 KTMIMTSYS
+1638 KTMIMTSNS

>member
-1 MLDLSVKKYNQEGDM
+1 MAISLTVKKYNQEGDM

-24 NKLLSGQQTEEN
+24 NKLLAGQSQESETGQQ
-36 IKAKDLTDFR
+36 IKPKDLTDFR
-46 TKEISVDLNNPLNI
+46 TKEISVDLDNPLNI

-77 SHPPRII
+77 KNPPRII
-84 NSRFT
+84 NTRFSA
-89 TIEDNRYRI
+89 IEDNRYRI

-106 TNIYEENLID
+106 TNIYEETMID
-116 QQTRLFRNIQQIPRI
+116 QQTRLFRNINLIPRI
-131 QLKSVDYFGQLKGGN
+131 QFMSVDYFGQLKGGN

-170 SIFNGTLSSPKTITG
+170 SVFNGTLSSPKTIMG

-223 ARITESAMIKEPYD
+223 TRITETAMIKEPYD

-248 GFEEVQEINEEE
+248 GFEEVQEINDEE

-293 RDFQN
+293 RDFQA

-305 GLVQTQES
+305 ALYRKDES
-313 IGYVKTDYNIKEDD
+313 IGYIDTSYNNKSSD
-327 DSEMT
+327 DSEQT

-370 LRGIKFDSY
+370 LRGVKFDLDTC
-379 SNPYSTNNIAS
+379 PENIKYDNQGGAAKEYTTWS
-390 DSTYANWSPDI
+390 EYAN
-401 VAKFELDINGLVQFK
+401 
-416 SEQNEDDT
+416 ED
-424 ITYYFLNLSTG
+424 G
-435 EITTS
+435 
-440 KTFKSSGKYK
+440 TF
-450 WFKKWEETTNEE
+450 
-462 DKLIINYEIISDFG
+462 NYESGLPLDKDGDPIEWTDVPIR
-476 ECSINYIPKD
+476 YVPKD
-486 DFIANT
+486 DFILNG
-492 SNQSNIMGVFK
+492 QHLDNIMGVFK
-503 LPNNLPIWDHTDK
+503 MPNNIQIYNHESKETH
-516 TTKPWGFKIWF
+516 PWGFRISF
-527 PDGLQ
+527 PEGLL

-563 DRAGHIPMLPIFDV
+563 DRAGHVPTVPIYDQKEKVFK
-577 DNDENPT
+577 
-584 QITGIHYI
+584 YI
-592 TEGFLDPSGTLSTIF
+592 TEGFIDDNGTLSTNF
-607 KKKISDNKA
+607 KKKTSNYKA
-616 TSALLTID
+616 TSALLSID
-624 APCNPHLQSTF
+624 PCVTPMLQSTF
-635 DGSEYTLQEYEPRII
+635 DGSEYTIQEYEPRII
-650 RDSDNRIFAAEYENE
+650 KDTSNTRVFTAEYDKDKFPTDWKT
-665 LLRQYYHGNSIST
+665 GNDGTWQTST
-678 YDWQSKSLNKVNT
+678 FQKLNT
-691 VYVAGDVPFKY
+691 VYVASDVPFKY
-702 MANQSFSTRCGAAE
+702 MANQSFSTRAGAAE
-716 EVKQISFFDEQDYA
+716 EVKQLAFFDQQDYK

-742 PILGLGSSIKDGWIY
+742 PFLGLSNNVKDGWIY
-757 NVKIRNFSNVFE
+757 NVKIRNFSSVFE
-769 QEYFKVRGNDNSP
+769 QEYFKIRGNDNSP
-782 FYAITDRYSIDTVFT
+782 FYAITDRYSVDDERFNNNGSID
-797 ENAPLKAFR
+797 AYR

-814 SMRIQRNFTDSD
+814 SMRLQRNFTDSD
-826 VPTNEIIID
+826 VPVNEIIID
-835 PNTWKN
+835 PNTWKD
-841 NYNGYNTTDEDAW
+841 NYAGYNTTSEDEW
-854 LSINRGDVNTCPMG
+854 LSINRGDVNTCPIG
-868 HWITWKCFSNYN
+868 SWITWKCFSNYN
-880 LGLRSPDFTN
+880 LGLRSQDYTN

-898 NARSFYPI
+898 NPRSFYPI
-906 TGVST
+906 TGAST
-911 SPANKIEESWKLN
+911 SVANKIEESWKLN
-924 EGYSATVS
+924 DGYSSTVG
-932 KKSFLPVQDVP
+932 KKRFLPVQDVP
-943 YVRDIF
+943 YTRDIF

-972 GLSFK
+972 GLSYK
-977 DMDRQYGAIVKLI
+977 DMDRQYGGLVKLL

-1003 ITIIPVNEKALMAT
+1003 ITIIPVNEKALLST

-1067 WRFSADNNLELISD
+1067 WRFSASNNLELISD

-1089 DHIRLKEKDKY
+1089 DHIKLKEKDKY

-1151 LYSENVNNIYYSLD
+1151 LYSDNINNIYYSLD
-1165 KKRAQ
+1165 KKRAEV
-1170 LLSYIYDNIHA
+1170 LAHIYDNI
-1181 STGIISTS
+1181 
-1189 VDNNQWKDTN
+1189 N
-1199 ANHEI
+1199 A
-1204 EISVNGYS
+1204 
-1212 FYKYFRYQ
+1212 
-1220 INSVK
+1220 
-1225 SSYIN
+1225 
-1230 NEEIEEIINIPL
+1230 
-1242 YQQQNDENY
+1242 
-1251 YLDKDCQQLAITV
+1251 
-1264 NQNSKIISEENS
+1264 
-1276 NKVVLDPAYKVG
+1276 
-1288 KFTLSSNLL
+1288 
-1297 DYNGHTLY
+1297 
-1305 YLTFVVNAIPYSTI
+1305 
-1319 TVNTTGNYE
+1319 TT
-1328 ENDSEEGT
+1328 
-1336 SNITVSVGNQFDTIF
+1336 
-1351 GIVVTDPTKT
+1351 GIVVTDPKKILWNNIKADHK
-1361 IEPEYN
+1361 IEVTAKGYSLYKWFHFNGGKARSSYIDSDGIEKFVDLNIDISDTSGRWDRNTVYN
-1367 QLMRNGFYV
+1367 PGGGSGSTGTLSNETDTSTLTLHSNDLIYTDENNIKHQLYYITFIIEVTPYGKAVNSENMQEGAVTVGDSFNAVFSVVANYDNLTNEKDITAYDEILKNGFYV
-1376 HGRAGVF
+1376 HGRAGIF

-1388 FDENRSKDNQIM
+1388 FNEDRSKDDQIM
-1400 PTTWYDKQE
+1400 PTVWYDKQE
-1409 PFEFEFVVNEPTGL
+1409 PFEFEFVINEPTGL

-1463 KNYWEKREDP
+1463 NSQYTDPEWESVYNKPWEFKKIPTDIGETPNREIWV
-1473 DTSKEWGDY
+1473 K
-1482 NTPIKL
+1482 
-1488 LPKKGMPFISESPY
+1488 
-1502 KDKDPNPTNGSQR
+1502 SQ
-1515 LPWIKNDP
+1515 PMM
-1523 AKTSED
+1523 TSEE

-1551 CYDIKNYG
+1551 CYDIKEYG

-1576 DPILFRKADH
+1576 DPILFKKADANNK
-1586 PTIESEEPLVYGKTE
+1586 EVYSS
-1601 YETGNKAL
+1601 GNLAS

>member
-1 MLDLSVKKYNQEGDM
+1 MSLSLTVKKYNQEGDM

-24 NKLLSGQQTEEN
+24 NKLLAGQSQESETGEQ
-36 IKAKDLTDFR
+36 IKPKDLTDFR
-46 TKEISVDLNNPLNI
+46 TKEISVDLDNPLNI

-77 SHPPRII
+77 KNPPRII
-84 NSRFT
+84 NTRFSA
-89 TIEDNRYRI
+89 IEDNRYRI

-106 TNIYEENLID
+106 TNIYEETMID
-116 QQTRLFRNIQQIPRI
+116 QQTRLFRNINLIPRI
-131 QLKSVDYFGQLKGGN
+131 QFMSIDYFGQLKGGN

-170 SIFNGTLSSPKTITG
+170 SVFNGTLSSPRTIMG
-185 TLQDERTDKA
+185 TLQDERTDKS

-208 KVYLYYTRETSDPNG
+208 KVYLYYTRETSDING
-223 ARITESAMIKEPYD
+223 ARITETAMIKEPYD

-293 RDFQN
+293 RDFQA

-305 GLVQTQES
+305 ALCRKEES
-313 IGYVKTDYNIKEDD
+313 IGYIDTSYNNKSSD
-327 DSEMT
+327 DSEQT

-370 LRGIKFDSY
+370 LRG
-379 SNPYSTNNIAS
+379 
-390 DSTYANWSPDI
+390 
-401 VAKFELDINGLVQFK
+401 VKFE
-416 SEQNEDDT
+416 DT
-424 ITYYFLNLSTG
+424 N
-435 EITTS
+435 
-440 KTFKSSGKYK
+440 
-450 WFKKWEETTNEE
+450 TTN
-462 DKLIINYEIISDFG
+462 ISDTG
-476 ECSINYIPKD
+476 AISYTEWWAGVTDPTNPGAEPVRKVDSNGNPLIKITDGGKEIYGTWNDTSINYIPKD
-486 DFIANT
+486 DFILNGPHLD
-492 SNQSNIMGVFK
+492 NIMGVFK
-503 LPNNLPIWDHTDK
+503 LPKNLQIYDHVNKETH
-516 TTKPWGFKIWF
+516 PWGFRISF
-527 PDGLQ
+527 PEHLL

-563 DRAGHIPMLPIFDV
+563 DRAGHVPTIPIYNQKEKVF
-577 DNDENPT
+577 N
-584 QITGIHYI
+584 YI
-592 TEGFLDPSGTLSTIF
+592 TEGFIDDNGTLSTNF
-607 KKKISDNKA
+607 KKKTSKYKA
-616 TSALLTID
+616 TSALLSID
-624 APCNPHLQSTF
+624 PCVTPMLQSTF
-635 DGSEYTLQEYEPRII
+635 DGSEYTIQEYEPRII
-650 RDSDNRIFAAEYENE
+650 ADTSDSRVFTAEYNPD
-665 LLRQYYHGNSIST
+665 NFPT
-678 YDWQSKSLNKVNT
+678 DWKPNTDGTWQTDTFQKLNT
-691 VYVAGDVPFKY
+691 VYVASDVPFKY
-702 MANQSFSTRCGAAE
+702 MANQSFSTRAGAAE
-716 EVKQISFFDEQDYA
+716 EVKQIAFFDQQDYK
-730 ADNRNLL
+730 ADYRNLL

-742 PILGLGSSIKDGWIY
+742 PFLGLSNNVKDGWIY
-757 NVKIRNFSNVFE
+757 NVKIRNFSSVFE

-782 FYAITDRYSIDTVFT
+782 FYAITDRYSVDDERFNNGGSID
-797 ENAPLKAFR
+797 AYR

-814 SMRIQRNFTDSD
+814 SMRLQRNFTDSD
-826 VPTNEIIID
+826 VPVNEIIID
-835 PNTWKN
+835 PNTWKD
-841 NYNGYNTTDEDAW
+841 NYAGYNTTSEDEW
-854 LSINRGDVNTCPMG
+854 LSINRGDVNTCPIG
-868 HWITWKCFSNYN
+868 SWITWKCFSNYN
-880 LGLRSPDFTN
+880 LGLRSQDYTN

-898 NARSFYPI
+898 NPRSFYPI
-906 TGVST
+906 TGAST
-911 SPANKIEESWKLN
+911 SVANKIEESWKLN
-924 EGYSATVS
+924 DGYSSTVG
-932 KKSFLPVQDVP
+932 KKRFLPVQDVP
-943 YVRDIF
+943 YTRDIF

-972 GLSFK
+972 GLSYK
-977 DMDRQYGAIVKLI
+977 DMDRQYGGLVKLL

-1003 ITIIPVNEKALMAT
+1003 ITIIPVNEKALLST

-1067 WRFSADNNLELISD
+1067 WRFSADNNLQLISD

-1151 LYSENVNNIYYSLD
+1151 LYSDNVNNVYYSLD
-1165 KKRAQ
+1165 KKRAEV
-1170 LLSYIYDNIHA
+1170 LAHIYDNI
-1181 STGIISTS
+1181 
-1189 VDNNQWKDTN
+1189 N
-1199 ANHEI
+1199 A
-1204 EISVNGYS
+1204 
-1212 FYKYFRYQ
+1212 
-1220 INSVK
+1220 
-1225 SSYIN
+1225 
-1230 NEEIEEIINIPL
+1230 
-1242 YQQQNDENY
+1242 
-1251 YLDKDCQQLAITV
+1251 
-1264 NQNSKIISEENS
+1264 
-1276 NKVVLDPAYKVG
+1276 
-1288 KFTLSSNLL
+1288 
-1297 DYNGHTLY
+1297 
-1305 YLTFVVNAIPYSTI
+1305 
-1319 TVNTTGNYE
+1319 TT
-1328 ENDSEEGT
+1328 
-1336 SNITVSVGNQFDTIF
+1336 
-1351 GIVVTDPTKT
+1351 GIVVTAPEKVLWNNIKADHQ
-1361 IEPEYN
+1361 IEVTAKGYSLYKWFHFNGGKARSSYIDKDGVEKFVDLDIDISDTSGRWDRNTVYNPGQGSGSTGTLSNETNTSTLTLHSNDLIYKDENDIEHQLYYITFIIEVTPYGKAVNSENMQEGAVTVGDSFNAVFSIIANYDTLPKGNNLLTETPYTTEYDEI
-1367 QLMRNGFYV
+1367 LKNGFYV
-1376 HGRAGVF
+1376 HGRAGIF

-1400 PTTWYDKQE
+1400 PTVWYDKQE
-1409 PFEFEFVVNEPTGL
+1409 PFEFEFVVNEPAGL

-1473 DTSKEWGDY
+1473 DSYISKEWGDY
-1482 NTPIKL
+1482 NTPVKL
-1488 LPKKGMPFISESPY
+1488 LPDQYTEFIKGNVDS
-1502 KDKDPNPTNGSQR
+1502 KGSQR
-1515 LPWIKNDP
+1515 LPWIKDNP
-1523 AKTSED
+1523 TKTSEQ

-1576 DPILFRKADH
+1576 DPILFRKADAENA
-1586 PTIESEEPLVYGKTE
+1586 PYGV
-1601 YETGNKAL
+1601 TGNTDIDNVRQ

-1638 KTMIMTSYS
+1638 KTMIMTSSS